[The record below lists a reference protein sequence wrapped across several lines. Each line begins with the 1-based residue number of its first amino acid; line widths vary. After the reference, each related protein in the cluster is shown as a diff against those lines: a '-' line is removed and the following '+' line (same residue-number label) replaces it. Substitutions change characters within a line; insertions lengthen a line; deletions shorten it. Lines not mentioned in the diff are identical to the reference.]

1 MRLPQET
8 KYRFKIHQ
16 NATLNEVQELDRDEL
31 IREVNGLNDWM
42 LRNGQVGIWLNPKVT
57 IAGKTYYWMH
67 LDFEL
72 PGHSGTLQETIEAAQ
87 DFYLIL
93 WENRLTEGL
102 RIICSGGGVRFLW
115 PWLVPEEYGPAFMA
129 WMKGTKNLD
138 VSPFTNSAQC
148 YRFLANRDHIRQG
161 KPKNCHVE
169 VMPLDQNFMDLD
181 AVEYRRLTA
190 GPPDPE
196 HYKRIFP
203 SLLPDDFMPEPWRAF
218 LEPWRRAEKFR
229 RAIFTPRFPR
239 LPEGINWYAIE
250 KALADKGITSRELRA
265 IGGGVSIRKLSSCPS
280 CGRKDGNPY
289 LSNGRLKC
297 HHDNTCEASK
307 SKGGLGPWQWIEGY
321 EAIHEDPESQ
331 VSGTHTLED
340 ARKSIYEAI
349 RGEGHLVIKA
359 TAGAGK
365 THAALQA
372 VVDSYREKPELTLL
386 SVPTRAN
393 IEEILQKAR
402 DLAGLDMPVR
412 KIEGRHSGNC
422 QKSGLCRKAGASGLS
437 PKLRVCIGCDGSKV
451 ETACLYNRQFK
462 DLGKS
467 GLIVTTHS
475 SAQIMLVERFKPDVW
490 IVDENPLSELSLVKE
505 VSQEAMMGIRRY
517 IPLECRETLMRVFDA
532 GLDQSKLIGNRWQH
546 GRLYAT
552 EAPGGQ
558 WAEEG
563 ATASLWEM
571 AGITDQDKQELSRSL
586 AVFEPALLE
595 NPWEWQKR
603 LDEWGVDLFALQWLK
618 IALGQEPGTAYVK
631 THSGSRP
638 IFFCFHRVN
647 IPDFDG
653 RIIHLDATGHMPEIE
668 ALFKRRFVEVH
679 ATVECPECRTVHL
692 KRNFGKTLAENAT
705 TDRIRAEVQ
714 SCIGQLSPNDKSV
727 LIVTHQAI
735 EAEARDAARALDST
749 RSYSSLHFYGT
760 RGLNAF
766 EDFDAVIMLGTPTLN
781 PASLVDDGLILFP
794 DKTDRETW
802 ERHRSETE
810 SYQAVHRV
818 RPVKGGRTIV
828 VLGRSWPGYLEVKPE
843 TTVSMERGAEAR
855 TTAQAIERLEWLVE
869 TIGFASPDAAIA
881 VNVGRKKELELYND
895 VVKSPDNPLLYYLK
909 TVLTDSINKDVLEKE
924 GAPTPPPIE
933 VLLSGYMKISL
944 SFHSQ
949 NYWNALIDAYL
960 GKNPDAPVFI
970 VPMATNDEKGQRM
983 LGTIEAVR
991 HFYAALGAEINTE
1004 NWRQVRRASNEQ
1016 TTGGTPGPG
1025 PYDFN
1030 DGADQTA
1037 AYCEAGGEVLPGLD
1051 AGGQVSSG
1059 RDLLWD
1065 VGMPDDPQAFPSG
1078 PELYKG
1084 TAQNGSVGR
1093 VSRGQQRPEN
1103 GAQGAGVLRQHN
1115 DPPDLYQPEMKTRTF
1130 HSGACASGVKP

>member
-1 MRLPQET
+1 
-8 KYRFKIHQ
+8 
-16 NATLNEVQELDRDEL
+16 
-31 IREVNGLNDWM
+31 
-42 LRNGQVGIWLNPKVT
+42 
-57 IAGKTYYWMH
+57 MH

-87 DFYLIL
+87 NFYLIL
-93 WENRLTEGL
+93 WENGLTEGL
-102 RIICSGGGVRFLW
+102 RIICSGGGIRFLW
-115 PWLVPEEYGPAFMA
+115 PWIVPEEYGPAFLA
-129 WMKGTKNLD
+129 WMKATKNLD

-161 KPKNCHVE
+161 NPKKCHVE

-190 GPPDPE
+190 GPPDPA
-196 HYKRIFP
+196 HYKRILQG
-203 SLLPDDFMPEPWRAF
+203 LLPRDFMPEPWRAF
-218 LEPWRRAEKFR
+218 LEPWRRAEKFK

-239 LPEGINWYAIE
+239 LPKGINWPAIE
-250 KALADKGITSRELRA
+250 KALADKGITHRELRD
-265 IGGGVSIRKLSSCPS
+265 IGGGVSIKKLSACPI
-280 CGRKDGNPY
+280 CGRRDGNPY

-297 HHDNTCEASK
+297 HHDNTCNAAK
-307 SKGGLGPWQWIEGY
+307 SRGGLGPWQWIEGY
-321 EAIHEDPESQ
+321 EAIQEETESQ

-340 ARKSIYEAI
+340 ARETIYEAI

-372 VVDSYREKPELTLL
+372 VVDSYREKPTLTLL

-393 IEEILQKAR
+393 IEEIIQKAR

-422 QKSGLCRKAGASGLS
+422 KKSELCRKAGASGLS
-437 PKLRVCIGCDGSKV
+437 PKLRVCIGCDGSKAD
-451 ETACLYNRQFK
+451 TICLYNRQFK
-462 DLGKS
+462 NLKKS
-467 GLIVTTHS
+467 GLIVTTHT

-490 IVDENPLSELSLVKE
+490 IVDENPLSELSVTKE
-505 VSQEAMMGIRRY
+505 VSQTAMMTIRRY
-517 IPLECRETLMRVFDA
+517 LPLECRETLMRVFDA

-571 AGITDQDKQELSRSL
+571 SGITDQDKQELARSL

-595 NPWEWQKR
+595 TPWEWQKR
-603 LDEWGVDLFALQWLK
+603 LDEWGVDLFALQWLR
-618 IALGQEPGTAYVK
+618 IALGEEEGTAYVR
-631 THSGSRP
+631 THKGARSMC
-638 IFFCFHRVN
+638 FCFHRVN
-647 IPDFDG
+647 VPEFDG
-653 RIIHLDATGHMPEIE
+653 RIIHLDATAYMPEIE

-679 ATVECPECRTVHL
+679 ATVECPGYRAVHI

-705 TDRIRAEVQ
+705 ADRIRAEVK
-714 SCIGQLSPNDKSV
+714 SCIEQLKPDDKRV
-727 LIVTHQAI
+727 LIITHQGI

-766 EDFDAVIMLGTPTLN
+766 EDFDAIILLGTPTLN

-794 DKTDRETW
+794 DKADREAW

-828 VLGRSWPGYLEVKPE
+828 VLGRSWPAYLEMKPE
-843 TTVSMERGAEAR
+843 TTISAERGKDAR
-855 TTAQAIERLEWLVE
+855 TTAQALERLEWLVE

-895 VVKSPDNPLLYYLK
+895 VIKSLDNPLLMYLGA
-909 TVLTDSINKDVLEKE
+909 TVPDSIRDIYLEKK
-924 GAPTPPPIE
+924 GPVTPPL
-933 VLLSGYMKISL
+933 VQAQLSGYMKTSL
-944 SFHSQ
+944 SLSGH
-949 NYWNALIDAYL
+949 NYWNALVDAYL
-960 GKNPDAPVFI
+960 KKNPAAPVFE
-970 VPMATNDEKGQRM
+970 VPMGTTGKSQKM
-983 LGTIEAVR
+983 IGTIEAVR
-991 HFYAALGAEINTE
+991 RFYGALGAEINTE
-1004 NWRQVRRASNEQ
+1004 NWSQVRRASHEQ
-1016 TTGGTPGPG
+1016 TTGRAPGAG

-1030 DGADQTA
+1030 DGIDQAA
-1037 AYCEAGGEVLPGLD
+1037 AYCGAGGEVLPGLD
-1051 AGGQVSSG
+1051 SGGQVSSG
-1059 RDLLWD
+1059 RDLLRD
-1065 VGMPDDPQAFPSG
+1065 VGKPIAPQAFSRG
-1078 PELYKG
+1078 PELHKDA
-1084 TAQNGSVGR
+1084 AQNGSVGR
-1093 VSRGQQRPEN
+1093 VSCGQQRPEN
-1103 GAQGAGVLRQHN
+1103 GAQGAGVLRSHT
-1115 DPPDLYQPEMKTRTF
+1115 DPSDLYQPEIKTRTF
-1130 HSGACASGVKP
+1130 HSGVCASGVKS